1 MKASREQPGHLRTR
15 GRLLLGAL
23 AAVFLLVVGRAFQLQ
38 VLEAD
43 RWAARAVAQ
52 QQERRVLA
60 APRGGVF
67 DRHGVPL
74 ALSRETFRLA
84 VAPREL
90 RSRERA
96 RAVLRD
102 AAGMS
107 AAEARRA
114 TATSKR
120 WVVVRRSFS
129 AGERRRIPELRGF
142 HWERRVQ
149 RYYPQGEIGRELL
162 GSVGVDG
169 RPMGGLEQE
178 LDVALRGVPGYSVL
192 RRDARGRSEPTLS
205 LPVVAPTAGADV
217 QLTLDFVLQEIA
229 DLALRHALRATG
241 ASGGDLLIADPH
253 SGDLLAAVS
262 RRKGHARSLAAAS
275 EPYEPGSTLKPFLL
289 AALLAEERV
298 SLSETVDC
306 ENGAWLAGNGRVVH
320 DVHPYG
326 RLTVG
331 DALRVSSNVAMAKL
345 ASRLPPGEQFGY
357 LRDFGFGTPTG
368 IDYPAE
374 SAGRLPA
381 PRRWSR
387 LTPVS
392 LAMGYE
398 VAVTPLQM
406 LYAYGALANG
416 GTLMAPRL
424 VREVRTVE
432 GETIA
437 SAPPQAVRR
446 VVPAEVAGQLRDV
459 LTAVVEDGTAQRA
472 ALATFAVAGKTGT
485 ARRTGPGGRYLPGS
499 YTASFVGYFPANDP
513 LFVILVKLDEP
524 RGEFYGGAAA
534 APVTRE
540 TLRAILAARSSG
552 LGGRGISR
560 GSGLAAADAADQGG
574 ALPTGGG
581 AYVFDLA
588 IPAEVGAEPR
598 GAVAVPRLAGRPF
611 REAAHRL
618 HGLGLHVRLA
628 GKGPVRATRPD
639 AGTSLAVGDT
649 VTLVGKVE

>member
-1 MKASREQPGHLRTR
+1 MTPPRDRPVLLHTR

-23 AAVFLLVVGRAFQLQ
+23 AALFSVVVGRAFQLQ
-38 VLEAD
+38 VLEGD

-52 QQERRVLA
+52 QQERRVLP

-67 DRHGVPL
+67 DRNGVPL
-74 ALSRETFRLA
+74 ALSREAFRLA

-90 RSRERA
+90 KSRDRA
-96 RAVLRD
+96 SAVLRD
-102 AAGMS
+102 VAGMS
-107 AAEARRA
+107 AAEALRA
-114 TATSKR
+114 TAPSKR

-129 AGERRRIPELRGF
+129 AGERRRIPDLRGF
-142 HWERRVQ
+142 HWERRTQ

-178 LDVALRGVPGYSVL
+178 LDGTLRGVPGYSVL

-205 LPVVAPTAGADV
+205 LPVVAPTPGGDV
-217 QLTLDFVLQEIA
+217 QLTLDFALQEIA
-229 DLALRHALRATG
+229 DLALRHAIGATG
-241 ASGGDLLIADPH
+241 ASGGDLLIADPF
-253 SGDLLAAVS
+253 SGDLLAAAS
-262 RRKGHARSLAAAS
+262 RRGGHARSLAAAS

-289 AALLAEERV
+289 AALLAEGRV

-345 ASRLPPGEQFGY
+345 ATRLPPREQFGY

-374 SAGRLPA
+374 SAGRLPV

-424 VREVRTVE
+424 VGEVQPSKGAAVAAT
-432 GETIA
+432 
-437 SAPPQAVRR
+437 PPQPLRR

-459 LTAVVEDGTAQRA
+459 LTAVVEDGTARRA

-499 YTASFVGYFPANDP
+499 YTASFVGYFPADDP
-513 LFVILVKLDEP
+513 RLVILVKLDEP
-524 RGEFYGGAAA
+524 RGDYYGGAAA

-540 TLRAILAARSSG
+540 TLRAILAAHSSG
-552 LGGRGISR
+552 LQGAGVSR
-560 GSGLAAADAADQGG
+560 RSDLAPAVAPDPG
-574 ALPTGGG
+574 ALPAGGG
-581 AYVFDLA
+581 AYVFDLTA
-588 IPAEVGAEPR
+588 PAEIRAPPR
-598 GAVAVPRLAGRPF
+598 GAVAVPPLVGRPF

-618 HGLGLHVRLA
+618 HGLGLRVRLA
-628 GKGPVRATRPD
+628 GVGPVRGTRPA
-639 AGTSLAVGDT
+639 AGTPLAVGDT
-649 VTLVGKVE
+649 VTLVGGSG